1 MCKIPAIEKRYSNW
15 GVFPMAGHPGNQ
27 SGQTGGVGA
36 VGGGDFVPVLP
47 DRVDLPFVTDTVY
60 DRDSGEVIKIS
71 EQTTGIT
78 VFPDRRWSAEW
89 RAWYAL
95 SEYVQTDWRNI
106 AVVPWDKQPD
116 QTGIPRDPTTQEIG
130 ELVVA
135 ARDERADALGEI
147 VAQHDGFAGYF
158 FALLTVDPA
167 MYPATNLLVNIA
179 SIVAAFT
186 VLYCKNGR
194 KDDHGNVIYQPRP
207 RPSQVCPA
215 LLPPVPVPGH
225 PSYPSGHA
233 TEAHLIE
240 FVLNLVFKDTLREKT
255 MKYDL
260 EALATRIAR
269 NREIAGLHYPSDSA
283 AGKKLANDILP
294 RLQKCDVF
302 DYAIKGAQYEWA
314 K

>member
-1 MCKIPAIEKRYSNW
+1 
-15 GVFPMAGHPGNQ
+15 MAGHPGNQ
-27 SGQTGGVGA
+27 GGGSSGAVGA

-60 DRDSGEVIKIS
+60 DAAIVKIS
-71 EQTTGIT
+71 DQTTGIT
-78 VFPDRRWSAEW
+78 VFLDRRWSAEW

-95 SEYVQTDWRNI
+95 SEYVQTNWSMIPPI
-106 AVVPWDKQPD
+106 AW
-116 QTGIPRDPTTQEIG
+116 TDPTAPGPANDPKSEI
-130 ELVVA
+130 EKLVIA

-147 VAQHDGFAGYF
+147 VAQHDGFANYF

-167 MYPATNLLVNIA
+167 MYPATNLLINIA

-186 VLYCKNGR
+186 VLYYKNGVS
-194 KDDHGNVIYQPRP
+194 DVYQPRP

-240 FVLNLVFKDTLREKT
+240 FVLNEVFALLNDSKRATAME
-255 MKYDL
+255 YDL
-260 EALATRIAR
+260 AALATAHSSQPG
-269 NREIAGLHYPSDSA
+269 NRRPPLPHRQQRRPEIGD
-283 AGKKLANDILP
+283 
-294 RLQKCDVF
+294 
-302 DYAIKGAQYEWA
+302 
-314 K
+314 